1 MYNFERKY
9 FDHKNKRSSDIDLK
23 SFWNRINQKYYQP
36 INAGNLSFLE
46 YAQNYHKACS
56 QPCQRSSVIPNSEHT
71 ILERLICTLDSA
83 SYKDAINKYLQDPN
97 SKHNVNA

>member
-23 SFWNRINQKYYQP
+23 SFWNRINQKYFQP
-36 INAGNLSFLE
+36 INASNLSFLE

-56 QPCQRSSVIPNSEHT
+56 LPCQKASTVPNSEHA
-71 ILERLICTLDSA
+71 ILERLICSLDTA
-83 SYKDAINKYLQDPN
+83 SFKDAIDKYLVPSTTNQ
-97 SKHNVNA
+97 NVNK